1 MNIRRK
7 LLASY
12 LALAGLGVAVVGG
25 HSLWRF
31 QSYVSEAMERDL
43 AARTTALRDSLA
55 ETLVSGNRQRIPML
69 IRRNSL
75 HPGIK
80 IRLISPEGRLLTSSA
95 EERDRQLADWR
106 EVPGVQEAL
115 QGTPASGIA
124 EGIFARGDHF
134 YHAQPVRHEGHN
146 LGVLRVS
153 VTLEEYQQQWWSML
167 RTLLYALGT
176 VVILCGLASVW
187 LSRSIGG
194 PIRAMRN
201 FAVEIGR
208 GRFDQKLEVRR
219 NDELGELAG
228 ELTRMGQQLAVL
240 DAERRV
246 FLANVAHEL
255 RTPVSN
261 VSVTLEALSGGA
273 AQEPELRE
281 RFLLSAQEEIGRLG
295 KLIQDLLELGR
306 LEAGVVILDCQP
318 LELCSVIDRAVAA
331 LESRLL
337 ARELRV
343 VSQCSSL
350 QLMAD
355 PERLCQVLM
364 NLLDN
369 AIKHSAPGSE
379 ILILT
384 EEISGFASI
393 HVHNEGSVISEEDL
407 ARVFEQ
413 FYVADPSRAGR
424 GVGLGLAIARRLT
437 EAHGG
442 SITAASHPDSG
453 TLFSVHLPLVA
464 PLEASP
470 AEGAL
475 RIAGQV

>member
-7 LLASY
+7 LLGSY

-25 HSLWRF
+25 HSLWTF
-31 QSYVSEAMERDL
+31 QTYVSESMERDL

-55 ETLVSGNRQRIPML
+55 DTLASGDQPRVKLL
-69 IRRNSL
+69 IRRNST

-80 IRLISPEGRLLTSSA
+80 IRLIDPEGRLLASSS
-95 EERDRQLADWR
+95 EEQDRQLVNWQK
-106 EVPGVQEAL
+106 VPGVKEAL
-115 QGTPASGIA
+115 LGARASGVA

-134 YHAQPVRHEGHN
+134 YHAQAVRRGIRTF
-146 LGVLRVS
+146 GVLRVS
-153 VTLEEYQQQWWSML
+153 ITLQEYQQQWWSML
-167 RTLLYALGT
+167 RTLLYALAT
-176 VVILCGLASVW
+176 VVILCGLASLW

-201 FAVEIGR
+201 FAVEIGK

-228 ELTRMGQQLAVL
+228 ELTRMGQQLAAL

-273 AQEPELRE
+273 AREPELRE
-281 RFLLSAQEEIGRLG
+281 RFLLSAQDEIGRLS

-306 LEAGVVILDCQP
+306 LEAGVVILDRQP
-318 LELCSVIDRAVAA
+318 LELSSVIDRAVAA

-337 ARELRV
+337 ARGLRV
-343 VSQCSSL
+343 ARRTSSV
-350 QLMAD
+350 QLPAD

-369 AIKHSAPGSE
+369 AIKHAGPGSE
-379 ILILT
+379 IFIST
-384 EEISGFASI
+384 EESSGFASVHI
-393 HVHNEGSVISEEDL
+393 HNEGSVISKEEL

-413 FYVADPSRAGR
+413 FYVADPSRSGR
-424 GVGLGLAIARRLT
+424 GAGLGLAIARRLT

-442 SITAASHPDSG
+442 SITAVSHPDSG
-453 TLFSVHLPLVA
+453 TLFSVHLPLDPSPEA
-464 PLEASP
+464 PP
-470 AEGAL
+470 VEGAS
-475 RIAGQV
+475 RVTCQV